1 MRALTH
7 TWSAIGTVNTVLV
20 TEPAAMGPAARIGER
35 YVARLDAAA
44 SRFRPDSELSRIT
57 VRARSGAVT
66 VTVSPILGDCIDAA
80 LHAARLT
87 EGIVDPTVGGAVAA
101 VGYDADLT
109 EVQARGDAP
118 PAASDATSR
127 ADWRNVDYSARER
140 RLTMPRDTWIDL
152 GATAKAAAADAI
164 AAELRDLLPG
174 GFLVNLGGDI
184 ATSGTD
190 PEGGWPI
197 AVADHLGQ
205 TLQVI
210 AGHGQAFATSS
221 TQKRTWMQ
229 GGRRRH
235 HIIDPRTG
243 EPADVT
249 WAQVTCA
256 AVTAVEANAAST
268 AAIILGPA
276 APAWLE
282 ERGIPARLDHVSGRV
297 VTTPGWPSLEA
308 VAV

>member
-20 TEPAAMGPAARIGER
+20 TEPAAIASAARIAER

-57 VRARSGAVT
+57 ARARADAVT
-66 VTVSPILGDCIDAA
+66 VTVSPILGGCLDAA

-87 EGIVDPTVGGAVAA
+87 DGIVDPTVGRAVAA
-101 VGYDADLT
+101 AGYDADLA
-109 EVQARGDAP
+109 EVQSRGDAP
-118 PAASDATSR
+118 AAASYATPG
-127 ADWRNVDYSARER
+127 ADWRGVDYRARDH
-140 RLTMPRDTWIDL
+140 RLTMPRGSRIDL

-164 AAELRDLLPG
+164 AAELRDVLPG

-197 AVADHLGQ
+197 AVADHLGH

-221 TQKRTWMQ
+221 TQKRTWTQ

-249 WAQVTCA
+249 WTQVTCA
-256 AVTAVEANAAST
+256 AATAVEANAAST
-268 AAIILGPA
+268 AAIVLGPA
-276 APAWLE
+276 APVWLE

-297 VTTPGWPSLEA
+297 ATTPGWPSLEA
-308 VAV
+308 VAA